1 MDGKTITN
9 NFAGLLTV
17 QKTEKKTEV
26 KSRESDADRDP
37 DGRRQREGQPNREL
51 TEEEVNEAVAIIKQL
66 PGFIKN
72 NLKLSVKIKENI
84 KIVIIEDQ
92 SGKVIRRIEESELCQ
107 LLDKSPEQKGKLL
120 SRSA

>member
-17 QKTEKKTEV
+17 KKTEKKTEV
-26 KSRESDADRDP
+26 KSSEADADRDP
-37 DGRRQREGQPNREL
+37 DGRRQSESQPERSL
-51 TEEEVNEAVAIIKQL
+51 SEEEVHEAIEIIKHL

-72 NLKLSVKIKENI
+72 KLKLTLKINENVKIAL
-84 KIVIIEDQ
+84 IEDQ
-92 SGKVIRRIEESELCQ
+92 SGKTVRRIGESELCQ

>member
-17 QKTEKKTEV
+17 KKTEKKTEV
-26 KSRESDADRDP
+26 KSQESDADCDP
-37 DGRRQREGQPNREL
+37 DGRRQREGQPNRSL
-51 TEEEVNEAVAIIKQL
+51 SEEEVNEAIAIIKQL

-72 NLKLSVKIKENI
+72 NLNLKLKINENVRV
-84 KIVIIEDQ
+84 VIIEDQ
-92 SGKVIRRIEESELCQ
+92 SGKTIRRIEESELCQ

>member
-9 NFAGLLTV
+9 NFAGLLSV
-17 QKTEKKTEV
+17 QKTEKKTQV
-26 KSRESDADRDP
+26 KSRESDADRDA
-37 DGRRQREGQPNREL
+37 DGRRQPEGAPNREL
-51 TEEEVNEAVAIIKQL
+51 TEEEVNEAISIIKQL

-72 NLKLSVKIKENI
+72 SLSLKLENKGKVKIIYI
-84 KIVIIEDQ
+84 KDQ

-107 LLDKSPEQKGKLL
+107 LLDKSPEKKGKIF